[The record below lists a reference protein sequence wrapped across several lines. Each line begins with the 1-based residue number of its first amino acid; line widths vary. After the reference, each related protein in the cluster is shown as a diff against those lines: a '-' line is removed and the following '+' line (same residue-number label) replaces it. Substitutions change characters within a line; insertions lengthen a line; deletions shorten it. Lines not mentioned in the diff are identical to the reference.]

1 MTKRVA
7 DDATLAGHCKMI
19 SERLDALPD
28 NDWRDT
34 IARQAYD
41 QALEALVADLRKAG
55 AHIGEKFDGKA
66 VRLAGIRSTS
76 TSGTENALKNWVTAA
91 RKRIAAGESA
101 T

>member
-1 MTKRVA
+1 MSKRIS
-7 DDATLAGHCKMI
+7 DDATLAQHCKMI
-19 SERLDALPD
+19 SERLAALPD

-41 QALEALVADLRKAG
+41 QAMETLVADLRKAG
-55 AHIGEKFDGKA
+55 ANIGEKFDGKA
-66 VRLAGIRSTS
+66 IRLAGIRSTS
-76 TSGTENALKNWVTAA
+76 TSGTESALRNWMTAA